1 MSKAEEMRR
10 LRNGL
15 GFTLADVAGRIGL
28 SIATLHNMETGK
40 RGLNPILYSKVLVAL
55 GELGEE
61 RERNGRELMEG
72 LGFGKQQQEMAGM
85 EAVR

>member
-40 RGLNPILYSKVLVAL
+40 RSLNPILYSRVLVAL

-61 RERNGRELMEG
+61 RERNGKELMDG
-72 LGFGKQQQEMAGM
+72 LGFG
-85 EAVR
+85 VRRETLNAEC

>member
-10 LRNGL
+10 LRKGM
-15 GFTLADVAGRIGL
+15 GFRLADVAGRIGV

-40 RGLNPILYSKVLVAL
+40 RPLNPALYSRVLVAL

-61 RERNGRELMEG
+61 RERNGKELMDG
-72 LGFGKQQQEMAGM
+72 LGFGKQRETAGM
-85 EAVR
+85 EAIS